1 MLFRSRAADER
12 AALALLRD
20 AFDMLDE
27 DFAEE
32 LFYADIRKSYW
43 AAPDGSAA
51 RRRLGAIIDQLE
63 F

>member
-1 MLFRSRAADER
+1 MAKVDTQL
-12 AALALLRD
+12 
-20 AFDMLDE
+20 DMLDE